1 MKRKY
6 LKRLP
11 NCKVRLPL
19 IKSIYNVQTVSKEIK
34 EEENIYVVRKMEEA
48 KLLNK
53 LGFVATVITS
63 RTSNFLKNYGEYFKS
78 AKVIILYENGEKEAA
93 EKIKKELEDYTYAIK
108 VVLLSSKYNVGLN
121 KILED
126 EYELNKLQQK
136 IKDTEWRYAKWVIR
150 ESKGYG
156 GKIKEKINQG
166 ILKREIKKTLKY
178 EVIGD
183 GSSEKVVLYMYRK
196 GVYEEIS
203 LRTLRAYVEEYI
215 PTHLVT
221 DSIISSVVNLFSSKK
236 EAKEYSILD
245 GKEHIINF
253 KNGLY
258 NVETDSLMEH
268 TPNYITKNQ
277 FNVNFIRKPFNNNHW
292 DKFIDTFTMGDNELR
307 NILQEWVG
315 LILSNYNGSLVKKM
329 LILYGEGDTGKSKI
343 IELLVKLL
351 GEKRTK
357 VIELE
362 NLTERFALGD
372 IARIR
377 LIHSAELSTNKIGAY
392 AVSKLKKLT
401 GEDMLPSEKK
411 YLDNINAEFKGVL
424 VYGANE
430 LPGINANVLKPIFNR
445 LMFIPCKNVIA
456 SDKQDPYLVNKL
468 LEDKEYIFQWALE
481 GLKRLKNNNFKFSYS
496 KEAEMIKNQYE
507 DEVDNVRLFIDDNC
521 TKTKNCKDR
530 IKTTELYDIY
540 KNWCEIN
547 SYDLCSKKDFRI
559 RVCNNGFTYNRK
571 FQGYPMYEGLKL
583 KQVEENINI

>member
-292 DKFIDTFTMGDNELR
+292 DQFIDTFTMGDNELR